1 MKVGKWDMLPLSPRK
16 RKGAKDKVKVDTMVA
31 IQEGK
36 RVMVHRVEKRKD
48 DGTAE
53 VFIIKA
59 SPKDLEIDH

>member
-1 MKVGKWDMLPLSPRK
+1 MKVGKWNMLPLSPRK

-36 RVMVHRVEKRKD
+36 RILVHRVEKRKD

-59 SPKDLEIDH
+59 SPADLEIDH

>member
-16 RKGAKDKVKVDTMVA
+16 RKGAKDRVKVDTMVA
-31 IQEGK
+31 IQQGK
-36 RVMVHRVEKRKD
+36 RVLVHRVEKRKD

-59 SPKDLEIDH
+59 SPSDLEIDH

>member
-1 MKVGKWDMLPLSPRK
+1 MKVGKWNMLPLSPRT

-36 RVMVHRVEKRKD
+36 RILVHRVEKRKE

-53 VFIIKA
+53 VFIIRA
-59 SPKDLEIDH
+59 SPADLEIDH

>member
-1 MKVGKWDMLPLSPRK
+1 MKVGDWNMLPLSARK
-16 RKGAKDKVKVDTMVA
+16 RKGTKDRVKVDTMVA

-36 RVMVHRVEKRKD
+36 RILVHRVEKRKE

-59 SPKDLEIDH
+59 SPSDLEIDH